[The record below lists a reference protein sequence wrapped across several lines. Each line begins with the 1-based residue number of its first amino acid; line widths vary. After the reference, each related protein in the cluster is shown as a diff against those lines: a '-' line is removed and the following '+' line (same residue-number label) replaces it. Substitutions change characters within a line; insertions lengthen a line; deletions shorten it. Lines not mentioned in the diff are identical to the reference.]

1 MILVKKLRSI
11 LIGKES
17 GLWLSFILIAAG
29 ALFSFYYGSKLE
41 TTTHYTIND
50 QSTILRTLNDIE
62 KMDILIKH
70 HFYLKKKSIQ
80 KKNLQKIK
88 NLRTEI
94 DLLMNNLASKH
105 YFPRF
110 KLLNKKWKDKI
121 DPLIDLLIVV
131 DGESVDLK
139 NLESFLQNFR
149 NLSDEILMNNREVK
163 SIEIEKLKYLRV
175 FTIFIIVIAFL
186 ILLKKLMTFRGE
198 LDQVNNYS
206 EDILNNKATKVIP
219 LKDKK
224 IHELKRNIDIQR
236 ENYQILHEQKIDF
249 IDLIQEVF
257 IICKPDFTITYCSK
271 EIKKLLGRESF
282 ELENK
287 KLEQIFES
295 IDFFEEIEMK
305 YYKNGKKLFNI
316 PLKCTN
322 EDGQLF
328 DVNGTL
334 VNYYDKIQKKDVIL
348 IVLKDGS
355 AARQI
360 EYLTEKS
367 KQLFHNSKM
376 ASLGEM
382 SGSIAHEIN
391 NPLMIIKGSVRRL
404 DKLILREGHFHDEV
418 DKLLDRLNRMS
429 DRISSIMYVM
439 QSFGDR
445 HGITEKEYIYVK
457 DLIISTVELCS
468 EKLKARG
475 IDIDYSWAQSDI
487 QARVSQADISQ
498 ALLSIIDNACDGIEL
513 NGIKEGLISF
523 KVFYEEKRLFILVR
537 NNGAPIENSNFK
549 KIFDP
554 FFSNKEKGIGM
565 GLSIAHTL
573 CQRNEVDLRLDCLF
587 PVTFR
592 LEFLGAV
599 KVPS

>member
-1 MILVKKLRSI
+1 MSFIKKLRSL

-17 GLWLSFILIAAG
+17 GLWLSFFLIATG

-41 TTTHYTIND
+41 KTTHYTIND

-62 KMDILIKH
+62 KIDILIKY
-70 HFYLKKKSIQ
+70 HFHLEKKSIE
-80 KKNLQKIK
+80 KKNLQEIK
-88 NLRTEI
+88 NLKTEV
-94 DLLMNNLASKH
+94 DVLMTNLASKH

-121 DPLIDLLIVV
+121 TPLIEVLIVL
-131 DGESVDLK
+131 DSQSVDLK
-139 NLESFLQNFR
+139 NLESFLLNFR
-149 NLSDEILMNNREVK
+149 NLSDEILMNNREIK

-175 FTIFIIVIAFL
+175 FTILIIIIAFL
-186 ILLKKLMTFRGE
+186 IILKKIVILRGE
-198 LDQVNNYS
+198 LDQVNKYS
-206 EDILNNKATKVIP
+206 KDILNNKAIKAIP

-236 ENYQILHEQKIDF
+236 ENYQILQEQKLDF
-249 IDLIQEVF
+249 IDLIQEVL

-287 KLEQIFES
+287 KLDRIFES
-295 IDFFEEIEMK
+295 IGFFEELEMK
-305 YYKNGKKLFNI
+305 YYKNGKKLFNV

-328 DVNGTL
+328 DVNGTF
-334 VNYYDKIQKKDVIL
+334 VDYYDKIQKKDMIL

-355 AARQI
+355 SARQI

-367 KQLFHNSKM
+367 KKLFHNSKM

-429 DRISSIMYVM
+429 DRISSIMSVM

-445 HGITEKEYIYVK
+445 HGTTEKEFVYIK

-468 EKLKARG
+468 EKLKSRG
-475 IDIDYSWAQSDI
+475 IDIDYSLAEPNI
-487 QARVSQADISQ
+487 QARVSQVDISQ

-592 LEFLGAV
+592 FEFLGAV
-599 KVPS
+599 KISS